1 MGTIDI
7 SAYLA
12 ELYARRSLYEGG
24 LAEVDQRIEVAERFA
39 ANLEAP
45 WSVPFDTVTSASDR
59 PSQSAGET
67 RSSSSARGPKA
78 ADHPA
83 VRALR
88 ADDLRPYQRHK
99 ETVLSLALRYAELH
113 DGEIDMQGLVPL
125 AIRVGLCKSAY
136 YKDAW
141 SSAYRAVQRGPEF
154 VPAGKGRFV
163 VSPVTDE
170 AGEAGVA

>member
-1 MGTIDI
+1 MSTIDLEDH
-7 SAYLA
+7 LA
-12 ELYARRSLYEGG
+12 RLQDRRSQLVAR
-24 LAEVDQRIEVAERFA
+24 LARLDEEIEATQIVISS
-39 ANLEAP
+39 LESP
-45 WSVPFDTVTSASDR
+45 IQSQSDA
-59 PSQSAGET
+59 PSQASGAK

-78 ADHPA
+78 SDHSA

-88 ADDLRPYQRHK
+88 SVDIRPYERF
-99 ETVLSLALRYAELH
+99 ERDLPTLALRYAELH

-141 SSAYRAVQRGPEF
+141 SSVYRAVRRGPAF

-170 AGEAGVA
+170 AGAAGVA